1 MIEWRRILLCTVPR
15 LNFPPPPPPP
25 SLRRQALTL
34 TALAGE
40 GLPQRNDNFLL
51 EIS

>member
-1 MIEWRRILLCTVPR
+1 MAKDITLYCSSIKS
-15 LNFPPPPPPP
+15 PPPPP

-40 GLPQRNDNFLL
+40 GLPQRNDNFLP